1 MTDTTLYSFSKKI
14 DEKLVVPL
22 RRMLVGRK
30 LVKVTPPAGFGVSA
44 VEWSTIT
51 EMSEG
56 MVSYAFSSGDDTFNA
71 SPTTSKV
78 PVYWKDYTIDRRLYE
93 GFRTKGF
100 DPDASA
106 ALSAAYVA
114 AKVEDTAII
123 KGVVAADGSTYDI
136 NGLYEGA
143 GNDYN
148 TSKDFDISGNATDAV
163 AGAYD
168 MLAADDMPV
177 GEGVPYNLVLARTQ
191 YMQLLGKRSA
201 QGVREMPEV
210 KEMLNGGNIIM
221 SNAMTAGNGMLLP
234 TSEVIEPYVDFY
246 LTADW
251 QTEHGVSSEHP
262 NTGDLNGRVFSAGI
276 LRIKHDVAICKLS
289 SI

>member
-1 MTDTTLYSFSKKI
+1 MADTTLYSFSKKI
-14 DEKLVVPL
+14 DEKLVEPL
-22 RRMLVGRK
+22 RRTLVGRK
-30 LVKVTPPAGFGVSA
+30 LVEVTPPAGFGVSA

-56 MVSYAFSSGDDTFNA
+56 MVSYAFTSGADGFNA

-93 GFRTKGF
+93 GFLVKGF

-123 KGVVAADGSTYDI
+123 KGVVNDAGTYDI

-143 GNDYN
+143 GNDYS
-148 TSKDFDISGNATDAV
+148 TTTDFATAGNATDAV
-163 AGAYD
+163 AAAYD
-168 MLAADDMPV
+168 LLGSDEMPI

-191 YMQLLGKRSA
+191 YMQLLGIRNTN
-201 QGVREMPEV
+201 GIREMPEV

-221 SNAMTAGNGMLLP
+221 SNAMTAGTGMLLP

-262 NTGDLNGRVFSAGI
+262 NTGDLYGRVFSAGI
-276 LRIKHDVAICKLS
+276 LRIKHNVAICKLS
-289 SI
+289 DI

>member
-1 MTDTTLYSFSKKI
+1 MTDTSLYSFSKKI
-14 DEKLVVPL
+14 DEKLVEPL

-30 LVKVTPPAGFGVSA
+30 LVEVTPPAGFGVSA

-56 MVSYAFSSGDDTFNA
+56 KVSYAFTSGADGFNA

-93 GFRTKGF
+93 GFLVKGF

-114 AKVEDTAII
+114 GKVEDTAII
-123 KGVVAADGSTYDI
+123 KGVANAAGTYDI
-136 NGLYEGA
+136 DGLYEGA
-143 GNDYN
+143 GNDYS
-148 TSKDFDISGNATDAV
+148 TTKDFATAGSATDAV

-168 MLAADDMPV
+168 LLAADEMPV
-177 GEGVPYNLVLARTQ
+177 GAGVPYNLVLARTQ
-191 YMQLLGKRSA
+191 YMELLSVRNA
-201 QGVREMPEV
+201 NGVREMPEV
-210 KEMLNGGNIIM
+210 EEMLNGGNIIM
-221 SNAMTAGNGMLLP
+221 SNALTAANGMLLP

-262 NTGDLNGRVFSAGI
+262 NTGDLYGRVFSAGI
-276 LRIKHDVAICKLS
+276 LRLKHSVAICKLS

>member
-1 MTDTTLYSFSKKI
+1 MADTTLYSFSKKI
-14 DEKLVVPL
+14 DEKLVEPL
-22 RRMLVGRK
+22 RRTLVGRK
-30 LVKVTPPAGFGVSA
+30 LVEVTPPAGFGVSA

-56 MVSYAFSSGDDTFNA
+56 MVSYAFTSGADGFNA

-93 GFRTKGF
+93 GFLVKGF

-123 KGVVAADGSTYDI
+123 KGVVNDAGTYDI

-143 GNDYN
+143 GNDYS
-148 TSKDFDISGNATDAV
+148 TTTDFATPGNATDAV
-163 AGAYD
+163 AAAYD
-168 MLAADDMPV
+168 LLAGDEMPV

-191 YMQLLGKRSA
+191 YMQLLGIRNTN
-201 QGVREMPEV
+201 GIREMPEV

-262 NTGDLNGRVFSAGI
+262 NTGDLYGRVFSAGI
-276 LRIKHDVAICKLS
+276 LRIKHNVAICKLS
-289 SI
+289 DI